1 MYTPH
6 GSLAS
11 ASGVIV
17 PPEHPVALTLLM
29 FPGFDASENSVL
41 PLTNDPPNDMLH
53 MTLVPVPESNVNVP
67 LLVMLPAVLI
77 STGLVESAPAGTTTT
92 HTAANANNPAMAER
106 NSDPRMTALFLS
118 LPVSTTSANN
128 RTAEAPD

>member
-53 MTLVPVPESNVNVP
+53 ITLVPVPESNVNVP

-77 STGLVESAPAGTTTT
+77 STGLVESALADPASMQ
-92 HTAANANNPAMAER
+92 TAATANNPATIER
-106 NSDPRMTALFLS
+106 NSDPRITAPS
-118 LPVSTTSANN
+118 PS
-128 RTAEAPD
+128 